1 MNRMFGMI
9 CICLLFFGIL
19 SVRASAAYVIGEQD
33 GCLVIEHTDEQ
44 TSERTAVRTN
54 LLPRSDR
61 ERLRRGIVCKTRTEL
76 AARLEELCS

>member
-19 SVRASAAYVIGEQD
+19 SARASAAYVIGERD
-33 GCLVIEHTDEQ
+33 GCLVIEYTDEQ
-44 TSERTAVRTN
+44 TSERTSVRTD

-61 ERLRRGIVCKTRTEL
+61 ERLRRGIVCKTQTEL
-76 AARLEELCS
+76 AARLEDFCS